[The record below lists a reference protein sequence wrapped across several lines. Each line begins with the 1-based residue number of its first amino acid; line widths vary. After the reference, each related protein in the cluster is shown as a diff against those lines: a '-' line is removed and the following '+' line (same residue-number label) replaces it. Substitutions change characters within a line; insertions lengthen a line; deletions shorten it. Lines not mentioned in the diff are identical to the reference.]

1 MNGRPLGH
9 PSPRGTLDPFLS
21 DLLVSRLCPGT
32 GPCVPS
38 ALVSGPSVS
47 AFAGAPRRPKCAR
60 CRNHGKSRPVRGHK
74 RHCPFRDCSC
84 AKCELIAERQRVMA
98 KQVALR
104 RNLTQT
110 TLELKGPSTSARK
123 ARGPALANRE
133 DGPAV
138 AIGQRR
144 PSRLPRGSG
153 GALKFECSLRSL
165 QEALKRQHVQESL
178 VSLLRAVRM
187 SGGDAFPLV
196 CLYAVLREAD
206 FDVDLAF
213 AKLLEARLA
222 VQSLATQDSVHCS
235 STRSVLQTASPPTP
249 QSATTRTTPAPAVSS
264 SRAPNAAHQQEFAFA
279 LSLTKESTS
288 HFGGHSRRGGEPC
301 GSLDPEVDRGA
312 LGATLDYSG
321 RQVADDS
328 DEDSILDVESGGDA
342 RLDLAKTST
351 QASALLSRQTCGCPY
366 DG

>member
-1 MNGRPLGH
+1 
-9 PSPRGTLDPFLS
+9 
-21 DLLVSRLCPGT
+21 
-32 GPCVPS
+32 
-38 ALVSGPSVS
+38 
-47 AFAGAPRRPKCAR
+47 
-60 CRNHGKSRPVRGHK
+60 
-74 RHCPFRDCSC
+74 
-84 AKCELIAERQRVMA
+84 MA

-104 RNLTQT
+104 RAQAQDEALENRSAVRQENIGATSSRTVQNIAVSGSSPGPWNAPDSSSPKPEALYANVT
-110 TLELKGPSTSARK
+110 TT
-123 ARGPALANRE
+123 
-133 DGPAV
+133 
-138 AIGQRR
+138 
-144 PSRLPRGSG
+144 
-153 GALKFECSLRSL
+153 GAGSL

-249 QSATTRTTPAPAVSS
+249 QSATTRTAPAPAVSS

-328 DEDSILDVESGGDA
+328 DEDSILDVESGGDT